1 MEECLMKSLVAAF
14 LLLVLMSPLALAG
27 GKRSDEVERVR
38 RAAEVFKEIM
48 GTPDK
53 AIPDDLIDRAECVAI
68 IPGLKKGAL
77 GFGGKY
83 GKGVVTCRTSNR
95 HWSAPSFVT
104 IEGGSVGFQIG
115 FSQTDVVLLIMN
127 RKGIDK
133 LIGDKFTLGA
143 DASIAAGPVGRTA
156 NAQTDVRLDAEILG
170 YSRSKGLFAGV
181 SLEGATLRQD
191 GDNIRDFYG
200 KEIDARKILLDGT
213 VPVPDEARPL
223 NAALAHESPRK
234 QK

>member
-1 MEECLMKSLVAAF
+1 MKSLLTAL
-14 LLLVLMSPLALAG
+14 LLLVLMVPTTFAAG
-27 GKRSDEVERVR
+27 GKRSDEVQRLQ

-48 GTPDK
+48 ATPDK
-53 AIPDDLIDRAECVAI
+53 AIPDDLLDRAECVAI
-68 IPGLKKGAL
+68 VPGLKKGAL

-95 HWSAPSFVT
+95 KWSAPSFITV
-104 IEGGSVGFQIG
+104 EGGSVGFQIG
-115 FSQTDVVLLIMN
+115 FSQSDVVLLIMN

-143 DASIAAGPVGRTA
+143 DASVAAGPVGRTA
-156 NAQTDVRLDAEILG
+156 NAQTNVRLDAEILG
-170 YSRSKGLFAGV
+170 YSRAKGLFAGV

-191 GDNIRDFYG
+191 ADNIRDFYG
-200 KEIDARKILLDGT
+200 KEIDARKILLEGT
-213 VPVPDEARPL
+213 VPMPAEARPL
-223 NAALAHESPRK
+223 ATALAHESPRK